1 MTIMTATKLPFDAS
15 IYIAGHSGLAG
26 SAIWRH
32 LSKLG
37 YENLH
42 GWRSS
47 QLDLRDSVKTM
58 DAIQELRPDCVIL
71 AAAKVGGIGAN
82 DAYPVEFLI
91 DNLKIQNSVM
101 EAAHKSEVPK
111 LIFLGSSC
119 IYPKYAQQPI
129 REDSL
134 LTGTL
139 EPTNDAYA
147 IAKIAGIKLVQAYRK
162 EYGHKWVSVMPT
174 NLYGPGDNY
183 DLDSAHVLAALIVR
197 FSNAVKNNQT
207 TVTLWGSGTPRREF
221 LHSDDLASAV
231 ETVIEKYDS
240 PEPLNIGTG
249 VDISIHDLANK
260 IAGIVGYEGG
270 IEWDKSRP
278 DGTPRKLLD
287 VSRINL
293 MGWSPTVDLDEGI
306 KRACAEF
313 TSTHA

>member
-1 MTIMTATKLPFDAS
+1 MTATKLPFDAS
-15 IYIAGHSGLAG
+15 IYIAGHYGLAG

-134 LTGTL
+134 LTGEL

-147 IAKIAGIKLVQAYRK
+147 VAKIAGIKLVQSYRK
-162 EYGHKWVSVMPT
+162 QYGHKWISAMPT

-183 DLDSAHVLAALIVR
+183 DLHNSHVLAALIHR
-197 FSNAVKNNQT
+197 FTVAANSVST
-207 TVTLWGSGTPRREF
+207 SVTLWGSGTPRREF
-221 LHSDDLASAV
+221 LHSDDLASAIL
-231 ETVIEKYDS
+231 TIIEKYDS
-240 PEPLNIGTG
+240 PELINIGTG
-249 VDISIHDLANK
+249 LDITIKELATT
-260 IAGIVGYEGG
+260 IAEMVGYKGQ
-270 IEWDKSRP
+270 IEWDMTKP

-287 VSRINL
+287 VSKLKALGWEPRI
-293 MGWSPTVDLDEGI
+293 DLKQGLQQ
-306 KRACAEF
+306 ACAEF
-313 TSTHA
+313 AELLRHK